1 MSKVNVNTIEPS
13 TGTDIT
19 LGASGDTITVPSG
32 ATFTQSGTMDA
43 SAITAGTLA
52 IARGGTGAATFAAAG
67 LANTPNFLIKQDGAT
82 TGLVTSTWT
91 KVELDSADIDTDSG
105 LDATNKRWTV
115 PADKGGTYF
124 ITYSCRIQ
132 SDGDFG
138 IAFALYKNGSALT
151 SMWGA
156 NRDYDTKVGTHV
168 VVLAATDYV
177 ELFAWQSSGSG
188 KDVGTSDVGLNTF
201 MGGFRL
207 I

>member
-1 MSKVNVNTIEPS
+1 MSTLNVDKVDPS
-13 TGTDIT
+13 TGTALEI
-19 LGASGDTITVPSG
+19 GSSGDTITVPSG
-32 ATFTQSGTMDA
+32 ATFAVSGTMNA
-43 SAITAGTLA
+43 SSITAGTLA
-52 IARGGTGAATFAAAG
+52 VARGGTGAATFAAAG

-82 TGLVTSTWT
+82 TGVVTSTWT

-105 LDATNKRWTV
+105 LDATNKRWTT
-115 PADKGGTYF
+115 PSGKGGTYF

-132 SDGDFG
+132 DANDFG
-138 IAFALYKNGSALT
+138 IAFAIYKNGSALT

-177 ELFAWQSSGSG
+177 ELFAWQSSGSYR
-188 KDVGTSDVGLNTF
+188 DIGTSDVGLNTF